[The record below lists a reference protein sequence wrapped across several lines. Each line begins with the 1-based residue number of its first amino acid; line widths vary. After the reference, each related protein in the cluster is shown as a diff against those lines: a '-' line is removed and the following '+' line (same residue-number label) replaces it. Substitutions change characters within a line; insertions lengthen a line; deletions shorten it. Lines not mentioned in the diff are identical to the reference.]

1 MIASLVR
8 LEAVMLLRERRI
20 ASALVTA
27 AVLVLLAWVWA
38 SAGLL
43 REEAVKREVA
53 AAERARWLSQE
64 EKDPHSAAH
73 YSIHAFKPSLP
84 LAALDPGI
92 EPFVGQSVWL
102 EAHHQNDPLYRPQAD
117 ASRLQRIGLANP
129 GALCMLLAPLLAF
142 LLAHAAVSA
151 ARERG
156 SWRFVLAGA
165 SSPLR
170 MLAAKALAAWML
182 VSAALVLPV
191 FLATIALIA
200 SRGAWTADMAMR
212 ASGWWMVALAYVA
225 IVVLL
230 GIAVAAR
237 MRATRVAVAGLFVAW
252 AAVFV
257 AVPRLASDDA
267 IRSLPLPSGQA
278 VRAQLLAE
286 APAYWLAD
294 EAKARRAQLLHR
306 HGVDSID
313 ALPVDLRGAE
323 LDAAERHSHEV
334 FDRVIGG
341 YQQRMIEQD
350 RHFRRWA
357 ALSPAIAAGALSQAF
372 AGTDFGHHRAFV
384 VAAETYRRALVNRMN
399 AEVMRHAGDAP
410 GGRYQADASLWRQI
424 PDFAHRPP
432 RVVDDGVLDAAA
444 AAAISAWLALALAI
458 FLWAARRVRP

>member
-8 LEAVMLLRERRI
+8 MEATMVLRERRI
-20 ASALVTA
+20 AGALATA
-27 AVLVLLAWVWA
+27 AVLVLLAWAWA

-43 REEAVKREVA
+43 REDAAKREVA
-53 AAERARWLSQE
+53 AAERARWLGQE
-64 EKDPHSAAH
+64 AKDPHSAAH

-117 ASRLQRIGLANP
+117 ASRLQRAGLPNP
-129 GALCMLLAPLLAF
+129 VALSLLLAPLLAF

-156 SWRFVLAGA
+156 SWRFVIAGA
-165 SSPLR
+165 TSPLR
-170 MLAAKALAAWML
+170 MLTAKAIAAWGL
-182 VSAALVLPV
+182 VLVALVH
-191 FLATIALIA
+191 
-200 SRGAWTADMAMR
+200 
-212 ASGWWMVALAYVA
+212 VA

-230 GIAVAAR
+230 GIAVVAR
-237 MRATRVAVAGLFVAW
+237 MRATRPAVAGLFVAW
-252 AAVFV
+252 AVVFV
-257 AVPRLASDDA
+257 AVPRWASDDA
-267 IRSLPLPSGQA
+267 IRALPLPSGQE

-294 EAKARRAQLLHR
+294 EAKARRAELLHR
-306 HGVDSID
+306 HGVDSVE

-323 LDAAERHSHEV
+323 LDAAERHSHSV

-341 YQQRMIEQD
+341 YQQRMAEQD
-350 RHFRRWA
+350 GRFRRWA

-384 VAAETYRRALVNRMN
+384 VAAESYRRALVNRMN
-399 AEVMRHAGDAP
+399 AEVMQHAGDAP
-410 GGRYQADASLWRQI
+410 DGRYQADASLWRQI

-432 RVVDDGVLDAAA
+432 RIVDAGVVDPVAWWS
-444 AAAISAWLALALAI
+444 IVAWLALALAI
-458 FLWAARRVRP
+458 FLWSARRVRP

>member
-8 LEAVMLLRERRI
+8 MEAVMMLRERRI
-20 ASALVTA
+20 AGALATA
-27 AVLVLLAWVWA
+27 AVLVLLAWAWA
-38 SAGLL
+38 CAGLL
-43 REEAVKREVA
+43 REDAVKREVA
-53 AAERARWLSQE
+53 DAERARWLSQE
-64 EKDPHSAAH
+64 AKDPHSAAH

-117 ASRLQRIGLANP
+117 ASRLQRAGLPNP
-129 GALCMLLAPLLAF
+129 GALWLLLAPLLAF

-156 SWRFVLAGA
+156 SWRLVLAGA
-165 SSPLR
+165 ASPLR
-170 MLAAKALAAWML
+170 MLAAKAIAAWTL
-182 VSAALVLPV
+182 ASGALVLPA
-191 FLATIALIA
+191 FLAMTAVVA
-200 SRGAWTADMAMR
+200 VRGDWDADTFVR
-212 ASGWWMVALAYVA
+212 AGGWLAVALSYVA
-225 IVVLL
+225 IVVLV
-230 GIAVAAR
+230 GMAVVAR
-237 MRATRVAVAGLFVAW
+237 IRATRLAVAGLFVAW
-252 AAVFV
+252 AVVFV
-257 AVPRLASDDA
+257 AVPRWASDDA
-267 IRSLPLPSGQA
+267 IRALPLPSGQD

-294 EAKARRAQLLHR
+294 EAKTRRAELLHR
-306 HGVDSID
+306 HGVDKVE

-323 LDAAERHSHEV
+323 LDAAERDSHGV

-341 YQQRMIEQD
+341 YQQRMAEQD

-384 VAAETYRRALVNRMN
+384 VAAESYRRALVNRMN
-399 AEVMRHAGDAP
+399 AEVMAHAGDAP

-432 RVVDDGVLDAAA
+432 RIADGGVIDPVALS
-444 AAAISAWLALALAI
+444 AIAAWLALALAI
-458 FLWAARRVRP
+458 FLWSARRVRP

>member
-8 LEAVMLLRERRI
+8 MEATMMLRERRI
-20 ASALVTA
+20 AGALATA
-27 AVLVLLAWVWA
+27 AVLVLLAWAWA

-43 REEAVKREVA
+43 REDAAKREVA
-53 AAERARWLSQE
+53 AAERARWLGQE
-64 EKDPHSAAH
+64 AKDPHSAAH
-73 YSIHAFKPSLP
+73 YSIHAFKPILP

-117 ASRLQRIGLANP
+117 ASRLQRAGLPNP
-129 GALCMLLAPLLAF
+129 AALSLLLAPLLAF
-142 LLAHAAVSA
+142 LLAHAAVSS

-165 SSPLR
+165 ASPLR
-170 MLAAKALAAWML
+170 MLSAKAIAAWAL
-182 VSAALVLPV
+182 VSTALVLPAFV
-191 FLATIALIA
+191 GMAVAVAT
-200 SRGAWTADMAMR
+200 RGEWDADTAAR
-212 ASGWWMVALAYVA
+212 AAGWLLVALAYVA

-230 GIAVAAR
+230 GIAVVAR
-237 MRATRVAVAGLFVAW
+237 MRATRLAVAGLFVAW
-252 AAVFV
+252 AVVFV
-257 AVPRLASDDA
+257 AVPRWASDAA
-267 IRSLPLPSGQA
+267 IRALPLPSGQE

-294 EAKARRAQLLHR
+294 EAKARRAELLHR
-306 HGVDSID
+306 HGVDSVE

-323 LDAAERHSHEV
+323 LDAAERHSHGV

-341 YQQRMIEQD
+341 YQQRMAEQD
-350 RHFRRWA
+350 GHFRRWA

-384 VAAETYRRALVNRMN
+384 VAAESYRRALVNRMN
-399 AEVMRHAGDAP
+399 AEVMQHAGDAP

-424 PDFAHRPP
+424 PDFVHRPP
-432 RVVDDGVLDAAA
+432 RIMDDGVVDPVAWGSIA
-444 AAAISAWLALALAI
+444 AWLALALAA
-458 FLWAARRVRP
+458 FLWSARRVRP